1 MKCAGRLDRLEGADK
16 VTGTEAQRV
25 QAVHQ
30 LAERRVR
37 RQDDQPSPLPFLDP
51 DAGAGNDDGLARP
64 REGAGMGDL
73 GGFPGADHEAT
84 HHHRHGADADVFGDD
99 DGAGPLVDD
108 DAGLAGRIG
117 KGRAGKE
124 GQRSYGDPFPR
135 SHGTMVHHAKAKDKL
150 RPPEGTLFLLDAQ
163 TMRVRRGDDAQVR

>member
-16 VTGTEAQRV
+16 VKGTEAQRV

-51 DAGAGNDDGLARP
+51 DAGAGYDDGLVRP

-108 DAGLAGRIG
+108 DAGLAQGRG
-117 KGRAGKE
+117 PGGDNGG
-124 GQRSYGDPFPR
+124 GQSGDGGSPLNPFK
-135 SHGTMVHHAKAKDKL
+135 SA
-150 RPPEGTLFLLDAQ
+150 
-163 TMRVRRGDDAQVR
+163 